1 MGGLMA
7 LLLPEI
13 VGLMVT
19 PGAVIGCV
27 LLLRSRDPV
36 RNASMF
42 GLGFLVVYSIV
53 ALAACIGGA
62 PDPGATTAQT
72 SHIAGLVVGLIFLAL
87 GVVMLVRPRR
97 HTGEKPRVLDELA
110 TAGPRKAFAIGV
122 VLGVLNPNLF
132 IMMSGMSVI
141 ASSAV
146 GLADALLA
154 TAILLVAAVVD
165 FLIPIGI
172 YLAMGERAERSLAVA
187 QAWMLSHSRML
198 TLSVLLGFGA
208 LFTARGIVNLAG

>member
-1 MGGLMA
+1 MGGLLV

-13 VGLMVT
+13 IGLMVT

-42 GLGFLVVYSIV
+42 GLGFLVVYAII
-53 ALAACIGGA
+53 ALAACLGGA
-62 PDPGATTAQT
+62 PDPAATTAHT
-72 SHIAGLVVGLIFLAL
+72 SHAAGLVVGLIFLGL
-87 GVVMLVRPRR
+87 GAFMLVRPRPQ
-97 HTGEKPRVLDELA
+97 TDEQPRVLAELA
-110 TAGPRKAFAIGV
+110 DAGPRKAFAMGL

-132 IMMSGMSVI
+132 IMLSGMSVI

-146 GLADALLA
+146 GLAAALLA
-154 TAILLVAAVVD
+154 TVILLVAAVAD

-172 YLAMGERAERSLAVA
+172 YLAVGERADQGLAAA
-187 QAWMLSHSRML
+187 QAWMLRNSRLL

-208 LFTARGIVNLAG
+208 LFTLRGVVSLAG

>member
-1 MGGLMA
+1 MA

-19 PGAVIGCV
+19 PGAVIGRV
-27 LLLRSRDPV
+27 LLLRSRDPM
-36 RNASMF
+36 RNASTF
-42 GLGFLVVYSIV
+42 GLGFLVVYSV
-53 ALAACIGGA
+53 
-62 PDPGATTAQT
+62 
-72 SHIAGLVVGLIFLAL
+72 
-87 GVVMLVRPRR
+87 
-97 HTGEKPRVLDELA
+97 
-110 TAGPRKAFAIGV
+110 V

-146 GLADALLA
+146 GLEAALLA
-154 TAILLVAAVVD
+154 TVILLVAAVVD

-172 YLAMGERAERSLAVA
+172 YLAMGERAEHGLAVA
-187 QAWMLSHSRML
+187 QAWMLRHSRVL

-208 LFTARGIVNLAG
+208 LFTARGIVNLAGLT